1 MVVAFSVNT
10 PRSVERIAASN
21 VVPLYSSTIIYR
33 VMEEVRKRVTGLLPV
48 IVEKKVVGEAEVL
61 QLFDISIKSR
71 KTMQVGGCRVTNGV
85 VEKSSKGRVMR
96 DGNIL
101 HEGIGLRI
109 FLILCVMLCETD
121 CFLFGAGP
129 LDTLRQAKKDATEV
143 RKGSECGLS
152 FTHFKDLKE
161 GDFIQMYHE
170 VEKPGVL

>member
-85 VEKSSKGRVMR
+85 VEKSSEGRVMR

-109 FLILCVMLCETD
+109 FLMLCVMLCETD
-121 CFLFGAGP
+121 FFCSVQDLSTPSGR
-129 LDTLRQAKKDATEV
+129 LRRTRPKSARDRNAV
-143 RKGSECGLS
+143 SVSLISR
-152 FTHFKDLKE
+152 
-161 GDFIQMYHE
+161 I
-170 VEKPGVL
+170 